1 LFGHKC
7 WPKPCHEEGCDDCHF
22 DLRKT
27 PFFCLKIATYKS
39 YFSHMLYFLVLKIS
53 ARGDSYERFGI
64 GCQENFQNSGGRR
77 DFFATAKIT
86 TVKIV

>member
-1 LFGHKC
+1 
-7 WPKPCHEEGCDDCHF
+7 
-22 DLRKT
+22 
-27 PFFCLKIATYKS
+27 
-39 YFSHMLYFLVLKIS
+39 MLYFLVLKIS